1 MQSVSHLKRTAL
13 LALVFCVGL
22 AQLPLHAQTRRPGR
36 QTRTARTA
44 PQTKVTQPP
53 APQQGGTRAA
63 VELMQSPKVKAMA
76 DAFESSKLPE
86 PARLPAGSVDDQAAE
101 LARAVSKGDSSS
113 TPALYAA
120 LLASGYSVRERDGAV
135 LQTTERGQGL
145 AFEWWEVAAISKLY
159 GEGYGAGL
167 SHLSDSF
174 TRNVAELRGVALAV
188 ELLEGVRRAAQ
199 SDHPAQRFWGRFIVE
214 LGRHSNEPY
223 DLLGQVDPPRVRL
236 DAVQIA
242 LILSRLA
249 ADFALAGR
257 PDVGVQ
263 LTPPAGPFPKRA
275 GHHAD
280 VRFIKAEMRIAARA
294 RPSRPQGP
302 CGPNNTQSLIL
313 DTNAAVSTTLHSR
326 LSGVQGMNGI
336 RNANIVLTLL
346 KFILSYAMLQ
356 SNILVY
362 ANPMERTK
370 NTRPGSFNAAAIRVW
385 IDNRAEA
392 VNCMRPFLNSIGLD
406 FDLPTSG
413 PVSGVKVVWAGVLGF
428 DAEGRDWR
436 DDFLDQF
443 TGDRATPADA
453 ILTFDFIPGA
463 EQSRATY
470 TNQDGIASIA
480 IVGKPQARDLS
491 RDKLTEVLKVGG
503 VRAWLQ
509 LKPTKIEDLT
519 SGLSMAVDAAN
530 VVTSFATL
538 DVPSGV
544 AGLITEAA
552 YRLNWFPTK
561 TSYFL
566 VKDWEPCAGA
576 WSGTISV
583 KGEFLETKE
592 GPPGYVSRTEE
603 TKNEYEAR
611 YTLTAVKDT
620 SEGFQNGYFANS
632 LVTIEDSYVTVEKHQ
647 NSGFCDTGRRDARGN
662 KITEKV
668 SGLLTVTN
676 RHERVGAGTG
686 RPTVYIAGQ
695 GEGEYNILIKQEQP
709 IQGVRRSVLDY
720 SFPRC
725 PLWERVNSNRDE
737 RPETFQLPNIEFLVP
752 SDPKNPG
759 ILSGSRTERNARG
772 KGTITYSW
780 NLRKCGG

>member
-1 MQSVSHLKRTAL
+1 MRSFSHVKRAAL
-13 LALVFCVGL
+13 LALALSIALVP
-22 AQLPLHAQTRRPGR
+22 LPFSGQTRRTGR
-36 QTRTARTA
+36 RTRPTQAA
-44 PQTKVTQPP
+44 PPTKATPP
-53 APQQGGTRAA
+53 SAPQQGEMRPS
-63 VELMQSPKVKAMA
+63 VKLLESPKAKAMA
-76 DAFESSKLPE
+76 VAFESSKLPE
-86 PARLPAGSVDDQAAE
+86 PSRLPAGSVDEQAAE
-101 LARAVSKGDSSS
+101 LARAVSKGDTSS
-113 TPALYAA
+113 TPAFYAA
-120 LLASGYSVRERDGAV
+120 LLASGYAVRERDGAV
-135 LQTTERGQGL
+135 LQTTESGQGL
-145 AFEWWEVAAISKLY
+145 AFEWWEVASISKLY
-159 GEGYGAGL
+159 GGGYGVGL
-167 SHLSDSF
+167 GHLSDSF
-174 TRNVAELRGVALAV
+174 TRNVAELKGVALAV
-188 ELLEGVRRAAQ
+188 ELLAGVRRAAQ

-214 LGRHSNEPY
+214 LGRRSDESY
-223 DLLGQVDPPRVRL
+223 DLLGQVDPARVRL

-242 LILSRLA
+242 LILSRLS

-257 PDVGVQ
+257 PDGRAQ
-263 LTPPAGPFPKRA
+263 ANPLGEASPDSFGNDAG
-275 GHHAD
+275 
-280 VRFIKAEMRIAARA
+280 VRFVKAVMRTLTLAH
-294 RPSRPQGP
+294 PSPPQGP

-313 DTNAAVSTTLHSR
+313 DADAALATTLHSR
-326 LSGVQGMNGI
+326 LSGMQGMNGV

-346 KFILSYAMLQ
+346 KFILSYAMLE
-356 SNILVY
+356 SNILIY
-362 ANPMERTK
+362 TNPMERTK
-370 NTRPGSFNAAAIRVW
+370 NTRPGSFNAASIRVW

-406 FDLPTSG
+406 FDLPTNG
-413 PVSGVKVVWAGVLGF
+413 PVSGVKVVWAGVMGF
-428 DAEGRDWR
+428 DEQGRDWR

-443 TGDRATPADA
+443 TGDGATPADA
-453 ILTFDFIPGA
+453 ILSFNFVPGV

-470 TNQDGIASIA
+470 TNQDGITSIA

-491 RDKLTEVLKVGG
+491 REKLTEVLKVAG

-566 VKDWEPCAGA
+566 VKDWEPCSGA

-583 KGEFLETKE
+583 KGEFRETKD
-592 GPPGYVSRTEE
+592 GPPGYVTRTEE
-603 TKNEYEAR
+603 TKDEYEGR

-632 LVTIEDSYVTVEKHQ
+632 LVTIEKSYVTVEKHQ

-686 RPTVYIAGQ
+686 RATVFIAPHG
-695 GEGEYNILIKQEQP
+695 GEAYNILITQPQP
-709 IQGVRRSVLDY
+709 IQGFFRSIFDY

-737 RPETFQLPNIEFLVP
+737 RPETFHLPNIEFLATF
-752 SDPKNPG
+752 DPKNPG
-759 ILSGSRTERNARG
+759 VLSGSRTEKDARG
-772 KGTITYSW
+772 KGTVTYSW